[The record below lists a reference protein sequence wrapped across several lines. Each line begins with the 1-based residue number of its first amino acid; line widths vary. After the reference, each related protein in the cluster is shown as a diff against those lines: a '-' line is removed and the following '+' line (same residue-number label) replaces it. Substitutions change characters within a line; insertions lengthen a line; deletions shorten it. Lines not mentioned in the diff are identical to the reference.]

1 MVEVLAATATAA
13 DTFSRRMVHQCLE
26 GVATL
31 LGGHIRGRAP
41 AGDCLTAFTEAVG
54 PAFVFK
60 ALPKAA
66 ASCTNPK
73 ILQESL
79 TWMAAAMEEFG
90 VKGVDMKALVAV
102 RFISMSSV
110 PATSSCPPCRGS
122 TGLAGMCPH
131 AQPYGPCTRG
141 APPAAAYLLPHRQKR
156 ITAGLRV

>member
-1 MVEVLAATATAA
+1 VGTRLQVKMVEILAATATAA

-60 ALPKAA
+60 NLPKVA

-73 ILQESL
+73 ILQVR
-79 TWMAAAMEEFG
+79 EEHTSY
-90 VKGVDMKALVAV
+90 DM
-102 RFISMSSV
+102 FFSV
-110 PATSSCPPCRGS
+110 EFR
-122 TGLAGMCPH
+122 TGNQNNSGIHAGNC
-131 AQPYGPCTRG
+131 C
-141 APPAAAYLLPHRQKR
+141 
-156 ITAGLRV
+156 